1 MLVVVTRTPIKAIAS
16 VQRAGKGIQKTGVNS
31 YNVPFVN
38 MLLRLNLIFDL
49 VSDGNNVFFILLI

>member
-38 MLLRLNLIFDL
+38 
-49 VSDGNNVFFILLI
+49 SVFTKHAFTFKSNF